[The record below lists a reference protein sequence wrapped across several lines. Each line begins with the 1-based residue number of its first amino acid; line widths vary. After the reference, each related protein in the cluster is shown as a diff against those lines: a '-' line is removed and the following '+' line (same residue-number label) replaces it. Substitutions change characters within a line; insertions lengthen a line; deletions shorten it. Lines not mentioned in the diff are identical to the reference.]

1 MKAAGL
7 NQVIRSG
14 GSILHTCAAVG
25 KDRVVQ
31 LKLGLS
37 KLVSEKVLFVLVSVP
52 SLETVIAL
60 ELKET
65 NVLPAIS
72 LPEQALSTVL
82 EDPPMETAFVLPEK
96 VLFVMASALLFW
108 MVNVATLKSEEHE
121 ALLSVKV

>member
-1 MKAAGL
+1 M
-7 NQVIRSG
+7 
-14 GSILHTCAAVG
+14 
-25 KDRVVQ
+25 
-31 LKLGLS
+31 
-37 KLVSEKVLFVLVSVP
+37 LVSVP
-52 SLETVIAL
+52 SLETVSAL

-121 ALLSVKV
+121 ALLSIKV